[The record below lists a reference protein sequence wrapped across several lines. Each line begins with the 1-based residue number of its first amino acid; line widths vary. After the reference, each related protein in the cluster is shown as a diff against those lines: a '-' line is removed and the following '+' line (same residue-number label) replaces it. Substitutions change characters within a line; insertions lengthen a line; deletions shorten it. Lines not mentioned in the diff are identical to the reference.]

1 MTTPELTDN
10 IGSIVQALQT
20 ADGYAAE
27 LLTSQ
32 LRELNREVDRK
43 MRSCDEDDF
52 DALFHLREQ
61 TSWQARTGG
70 NREWQAEQ
78 RLEAMMLG
86 EWDYDTQTPNW

>member
-1 MTTPELTDN
+1 MTTTELTDK
-10 IGSIVQALQT
+10 ISSLTSALHT
-20 ADGYAAE
+20 AEGYAAE
-27 LLTSQ
+27 LLTTQ

-43 MRSCDEDDF
+43 MTTCSEDDF

-61 TSWQARTGG
+61 TSWQVRTGG
-70 NREWQAEQ
+70 DPEWQAEQ